1 MKAETLTRE
10 IVGILQSVEKVT
22 GQGAT
27 YHGLYD
33 RTALTNGR
41 VCAFCRQAIAHPVTA
56 PLCRFSCCNA
66 IIQAMASGEPYFY
79 RCWAGLLF
87 VTVPIAPQNKCCGGI
102 SLGGFYVAGE
112 THDIAE
118 TVTQHL
124 RAWPASDLN
133 LFLGDL
139 ATLREITPS
148 ALRGLGV
155 LVLESTFSSGLNS
168 VDFFLAQNEKYLQ
181 QRRIAEAFADL
192 RQRDTAPPDILGD
205 TYQLVSFLHRNDSA
219 NAMDFMSRYLAKLL
233 MASNW
238 DLTKLKA
245 HVRVLLAVMTSQDI
259 LRGTP
264 WAVATSRE
272 LRHMLRLEHAQT
284 TGESCHEAAEWIR
297 QFFHGQD
304 PAGQDGRSL
313 AERTLSWLQ
322 SHYQERVTLASASK
336 AVGAS
341 PSTLVHRLRHETGN
355 TFKQLLMEI
364 RISEAKKLLASSA
377 LDLSAIAEHCGFF
390 DQSHFTRELKRAI
403 NLTPGQFRALLK
415 VPDERLRHAGTDSL
429 EEAMSSP
436 PESNAR
442 LDYAPKKKKTG
453 ARKRPPYITS

>member
-1 MKAETLTRE
+1 MKAETLNRE
-10 IVGILQSVEKVT
+10 LLGILQSIGRIS
-22 GQGAT
+22 GQGAV

-33 RTALTNGR
+33 RTLLVNDR
-41 VCAFCRQAIAHPVTA
+41 VCAFCRQAISHPVTA

-66 IIQAMASGEPYFY
+66 TTQAMASGEPCFY

-102 SLGGFYVAGE
+102 SLGGFYVTGE
-112 THDIAE
+112 TRDISE
-118 TVTQHL
+118 TVSQHL
-124 RAWPASDLN
+124 HAWPASDLGR
-133 LFLGDL
+133 FLGQL
-139 ATLREITPS
+139 ATLQEITPS
-148 ALRGLGV
+148 ALRGLGT
-155 LVLESTFSSGLNS
+155 LVLETTFSSGLNS
-168 VDFFLAQNEKYLQ
+168 GDFFLAQNEKYLQ

-192 RQRDTAPPDILGD
+192 RQRDTTPPDVLGD
-205 TYQLVSFLHRNDSA
+205 TYQLVSFLHRNDRT

-272 LRHMLRLEHAQT
+272 MRHMLRLEHAQST
-284 TGESCHEAAEWIR
+284 EESCHEVADWIR

-304 PAGQDGRSL
+304 RAGHDGRSL
-313 AERTLSWLQ
+313 AERILGWLQ
-322 SHYQERVTLASASK
+322 SHYQEHVTISAAAR

-341 PSTLVHRLRHETGN
+341 PSTLVHRLRRETGK

-377 LDLSAIAEHCGFF
+377 LDLCSIAEHCGFF
-390 DQSHFTRELKRAI
+390 DQSHFTRELKRTI

-415 VPDERLRHAGTDSL
+415 IPDETLRHPGATSL
-429 EEAMSSP
+429 DEPVSP
-436 PESNAR
+436 AR
-442 LDYAPKKKKTG
+442 QRRGGKKTG
-453 ARKRPPYITS
+453 AQRRPSTRKN